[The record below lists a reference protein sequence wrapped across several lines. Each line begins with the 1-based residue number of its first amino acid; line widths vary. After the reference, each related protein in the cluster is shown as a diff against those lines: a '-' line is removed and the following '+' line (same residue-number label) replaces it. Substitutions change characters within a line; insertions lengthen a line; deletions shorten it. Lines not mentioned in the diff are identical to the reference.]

1 MILSSREELDFD
13 KIIKALADIERA
25 CDTHDSGWPAGGYVR
40 QAEYIDQVIM
50 QATNEDLIKVLMAA
64 LRKLEKRDL
73 I

>member
-1 MILSSREELDFD
+1 MILSSREELDFN
-13 KIIKALADIERA
+13 KVIKALAAIERA
-25 CDTHDSGWPAGGYVR
+25 CDTHDNGWPAGGYVR

-50 QATNEDLIKVLMAA
+50 HATDEDLIKVLMAA